1 MNNKKWIPYPRYLFR
16 KALALELVRQ
26 YVSKN
31 ARFLEIGGGSGDF
44 SVALIKRGLTGV
56 VIDYSQ
62 YANEVMRTT
71 IPPEYVDRLTIK
83 QRDLFNLSNQ
93 EQYDLIVIFEVLEH
107 IPEDKKTI
115 EKLFHLLKP
124 GGYLLLSVPA
134 KKKLWDHSDEV
145 VGHIRR
151 YEKKELITLLHK
163 AGFQIIRFSSY
174 GFPFLHLIKIIRRQ
188 FVRSHSS
195 SSASENT
202 KKSGVNI
209 IHIPVVGILLNS
221 WTLAPFIQISKL
233 FQLFDLAEG
242 YLCLAKKSR
251 DE

>member
-1 MNNKKWIPYPRYLFR
+1 
-16 KALALELVRQ
+16 
-26 YVSKN
+26 
-31 ARFLEIGGGSGDF
+31 LEIGGGSGDF
-44 SVALIKRGLTGV
+44 SMALIERGLTGV

-233 FQLFDLAEG
+233 FQSLDLAEG
-242 YLCLAKKSR
+242 YLCLAQKSKNK
-251 DE
+251 